1 MHTHSDGINALSTRF
16 WCEQVQIVFRI
27 KDFDMTVE
35 KYIKEAL
42 IAFLHYMFNII
53 GSTCIS
59 CLHIAMRL
67 IRTRCQ
73 LKRVVVDVLIKNNK
87 ILERTFIVSNLFKK
101 RM

>member
-1 MHTHSDGINALSTRF
+1 MRRINALSTRF

-27 KDFDMTVE
+27 KDFDMKVE
-35 KYIKEAL
+35 KYIKDAL
-42 IAFLHYMFNII
+42 IAFFVIIMFNII
-53 GSTCIS
+53 GSTYIS
-59 CLHIAMRL
+59 CLYIAMRS

-73 LKRVVVDVLIKNNK
+73 LDCIVVDVLIKTNE